1 MKKEKEELTESAVE
15 AQQPYTTKITSV
27 DEGNGVVLA
36 ETNAPDGTG
45 FTVSVNGRLTDGAAE
60 GGQIW
65 FFTGSP
71 IEPFSAV
78 ALK

>member
-1 MKKEKEELTESAVE
+1 MAKKEELTEPAVE

-27 DEGNGVVLA
+27 DEGNGIVLA

-45 FTVSVNGRLTDGAAE
+45 FTVSVNGRLTEATASD
-60 GGQIW
+60 GQIW
-65 FFTGSP
+65 FFTGSA

-78 ALK
+78 AIK

>member
-1 MKKEKEELTESAVE
+1 MAKKDETAEPAVE
-15 AQQPYTTKITSV
+15 AQQTYTTKITSV
-27 DEGNGVVLA
+27 DEGNGIVLA
-36 ETNAPDGTG
+36 ETGAPDGTG
-45 FTVSVNGRLTDGAAE
+45 FTVSVNGRLTDGTAE

-65 FFTGSP
+65 FFTGSV